1 MDRTSVKLPQATSLT
16 LDSGLRLVHVRHSSV
31 GAGIFGIAVLAGSAD
46 ETDGEYGLAHF
57 VEHTIFKGTRC
68 RSSWH
73 IINRME
79 AVGGELNA
87 FTTKEETTVYSIF
100 PSGNAARAVELIADL
115 ALNSSFPAGELEKER
130 EVVLDEIE
138 SYRDTPADAVFDD
151 FEDMVYAGSPL
162 GHNILGTPESV
173 RRLGSDDCRR
183 FLDRYYTS
191 GRIVAFYSGPDSLSR
206 ISALVGKYFAAIP
219 QGSDGG
225 RRLRSN
231 FVGANRT
238 VELGGLHQSHV
249 VLGVPSASLY
259 DPGRYADSLFSN
271 MIGGPGMNSLLN
283 VELRERRGLVYN
295 VESSANHLSSTGFL
309 TVYFGCDAEDT
320 QRCIDI
326 CADTMR
332 RLSSMDADV
341 LRRRLDRAKRQYL
354 GQFRVASE
362 NRENRIMS
370 LARTM
375 LYLDTLPG
383 DDEVTQRIMN
393 VEPDDIC
400 LLAERL
406 SNPSSLI
413 FMPGQ

>member
-1 MDRTSVKLPQATSLT
+1 
-16 LDSGLRLVHVRHSSV
+16 
-31 GAGIFGIAVLAGSAD
+31 
-46 ETDGEYGLAHF
+46 
-57 VEHTIFKGTRC
+57 
-68 RSSWH
+68 
-73 IINRME
+73 
-79 AVGGELNA
+79 
-87 FTTKEETTVYSIF
+87 
-100 PSGNAARAVELIADL
+100 
-115 ALNSSFPAGELEKER
+115 
-130 EVVLDEIE
+130 
-138 SYRDTPADAVFDD
+138 
-151 FEDMVYAGSPL
+151 
-162 GHNILGTPESV
+162 
-173 RRLGSDDCRR
+173 
-183 FLDRYYTS
+183 
-191 GRIVAFYSGPDSLSR
+191 
-206 ISALVGKYFAAIP
+206 
-219 QGSDGG
+219 
-225 RRLRSN
+225 
-231 FVGANRT
+231 
-238 VELGGLHQSHV
+238 
-249 VLGVPSASLY
+249 
-259 DPGRYADSLFSN
+259 
-271 MIGGPGMNSLLN
+271 MNSLLN